1 MPKKGRKARETEEQA
16 HQRRIHSI
24 TAKAWGITDAQYTEY
39 KNITEKEIPKKLK
52 EATPGKERAAW
63 NELRCFIDAADPLL
77 HKKIQ
82 MSGKKEAT
90 TRRALGIRGLPLPE
104 EVIKNIAEEGR
115 LTALEFLNTI
125 KTRMGEIETIAK
137 QSSSSE
143 QGKLT
148 NSGQSNLT
156 NSGQSY
162 LTDSGHSNLTD
173 SAEGNSSPS
182 PREAQPEIPTKKKSP
197 RKGQPEIPTK
207 KKSPRKGQPEIPTKK
222 KSPRKKKKHT
232 KNKRRR
238 RRRITKGK

>member
-1 MPKKGRKARETEEQA
+1 MPKKGRKAKETEEQA

-90 TRRALGIRGLPLPE
+90 TRRALGIRGLPFPE

-143 QGKLT
+143 Q
-148 NSGQSNLT
+148 SNLT

-162 LTDSGHSNLTD
+162 LTGSEEISTPP
-173 SAEGNSSPS
+173 PS
-182 PREAQPEIPTKKKSP
+182 PPPSSRKAQSTKPSGKKKPSKNKSPKKKPTK
-197 RKGQPEIPTK
+197 
-207 KKSPRKGQPEIPTKK
+207 
-222 KSPRKKKKHT
+222 RKKP
-232 KNKRRR
+232 RRR
-238 RRRITKGK
+238 RRTGKRKSV